1 MWDVLY
7 AVDASTSMGEEGRAP
22 SGGSYVKIRAVKEGI
37 QQVVKGFPL
46 PYGSRVGVMG
56 FRAPTKA
63 RGMMLDTSKGRSQKV
78 LPLTSVSELLARPD
92 FLRDS
97 LDSMV
102 VGGATPTGEGLR
114 AAVDMLYEVSDGP
127 RRRIKKVVL
136 VTDDKSNVGPKPDDV
151 LDQKLM
157 RRVILD
163 VVAIGKVNDRKVF
176 EKLASRS
183 GGKLSMVTKATD
195 LALALDPRIPYTDI
209 GAPSPLLAEAER
221 IAAVLN
227 ATEKSA
233 PSYDGLVAAA
243 AAVRAKLGAKVQET
257 VSLEGQARGD
267 FDLVL
272 SAAMND
278 PKWPVMSMKEFADR
292 VWSRGA
298 ELSRLQTVE
307 ERFRTA
313 MGLLPSQ

>member
-1 MWDVLY
+1 M
-7 AVDASTSMGEEGRAP
+7 
-22 SGGSYVKIRAVKEGI
+22 
-37 QQVVKGFPL
+37 
-46 PYGSRVGVMG
+46 
-56 FRAPTKA
+56 
-63 RGMMLDTSKGRSQKV
+63 
-78 LPLTSVSELLARPD
+78 
-92 FLRDS
+92 
-97 LDSMV
+97 
-102 VGGATPTGEGLR
+102 
-114 AAVDMLYEVSDGP
+114 
-127 RRRIKKVVL
+127 
-136 VTDDKSNVGPKPDDV
+136 TDDKSNVVPKHEAV
-151 LDQKLM
+151 LDQRLK

-183 GGKLSMVTKATD
+183 GGKLSVVTKATD

-233 PSYDGLVAAA
+233 PSYDGLVSAAS
-243 AAVRAKLGAKVQET
+243 AVRAKLGAKVQET
-257 VSLEGQARGD
+257 VSLEGQARAD